1 ESGFRRNPLKAVL
14 SWKTRVMSLK
24 TVMPGTFVNYGNAF
38 LATSKM
44 RLATIPVG
52 YHHGYSRSLSNTGHV
67 LIRGRKADVVGMV
80 NMNMFMVDVSR
91 VPGIE
96 VGDEVV
102 LIGKQGDL
110 SITVASFS
118 ELTKMINYELL
129 SRLPYQIPRHVV

>member
-1 ESGFRRNPLKAVL
+1 
-14 SWKTRVMSLK
+14 
-24 TVMPGTFVNYGNAF
+24 
-38 LATSKM
+38 
-44 RLATIPVG
+44 
-52 YHHGYSRSLSNTGHV
+52 
-67 LIRGRKADVVGMV
+67 
-80 NMNMFMVDVSR
+80 MFMVDVSR